1 MVVSLNTREI
11 AALILLGAMLLI
23 ALTHKRVRESMVKL
37 LLMFLRPQIFIPVV
51 LMWAW
56 VVFEVWVGSMF
67 TFWRFELLKGT
78 VLWTLCSAGVLI
90 FSCTKLH
97 AAIPFF
103 WKTVKATFGVAVFVA
118 FVVNLYSMNLFVELF
133 LQLVGGFS
141 VIVVIYGGL
150 KPEYQIVKKLFQI
163 ILGLM
168 SVGLLTYAIWQIR
181 ANGDELNLELLMLK
195 ILLPIWLTI
204 GLIPFLYGLSI
215 VVVYG
220 TVFRFIDTEQGDW
233 RAYWRHRFALVS
245 TFWFRTKLVKNFT
258 MYWTNKLSGTSTYSA
273 AKGVVQKFLAD
284 QDHAQQTRLEQEE
297 RLRRYAGSQ
306 DLDDTGRRLD
316 RREFAATISALYRI
330 ANCQWGWYRHDEC
343 YRDDMLKIL
352 NNDFT
357 REGLPQESGI
367 TMHVDRDK
375 QSWYA
380 WRRTITGWCFA
391 IGACSPP
398 PEVWEFDGPE
408 PPNGFPGK
416 DPSWGNEPFAD
427 QVNPNW
433 R

>member
-1 MVVSLNTREI
+1 MFPLNNREI

-23 ALTHKRVRESMVKL
+23 ALIHERVRESLGKL
-37 LLMFLRPQIFIPVV
+37 LLMSLRPQIWIPVV

-56 VVFEVWVGSMF
+56 VVFEVWVGAMF
-67 TFWRFELLKGT
+67 TLWNFELLKGT
-78 VLWTLCSAGVLI
+78 VLWTICSGGVLI
-90 FSCTKLH
+90 FNYTNFHS
-97 AAIPFF
+97 AIPFF
-103 WKTVKATFGVAVFVA
+103 WKTVKATFAVVVFVE
-118 FVVNLYSMNLFVELF
+118 FIVNLYAMNLIAELT
-133 LQLVGGFS
+133 LQLAGCFS
-141 VIVVIYGGL
+141 VILVTLGGL
-150 KPEYQIVKKLFQI
+150 KPEYARVKKFFQIV
-163 ILGLM
+163 LGLI
-168 SVGLLTYAIWQIR
+168 GLIFLTYSVWQIST
-181 ANGDELNLELLMLK
+181 NWHEQNLEHLM
-195 ILLPIWLTI
+195 IQFLLPIWLTV
-204 GLIPFLYGLSI
+204 GLIPFLYGFSI
-215 VVVYG
+215 VVVYDL
-220 TVFRFIDTEQGDW
+220 VFRFIDREPGDW
-233 RAYWRHRFALVS
+233 RAYWRHRIALFS
-245 TFWFRTKLVKNFT
+245 TLWFRTRLVKNFT
-258 MYWTNKLSGTSTYSA
+258 VYWTNKLSETSTYSA
-273 AKGVVQKFLAD
+273 ATGVIQEFLAD
-284 QDHAQQTRLEQEE
+284 QEHVQQTRLEHEE

-306 DLDDTGRRLD
+306 DLDNTGRRLD

-330 ANCQWGWYRHDEC
+330 ANCQSGWYRHDEC

-391 IGACSPP
+391 IGTCSPP

-416 DPSWGNEPFAD
+416 DPAWGNEPFAD